1 MVVQAFEYEKEHLQ
15 PTDKAGDKPCT
26 IGLSRIGK
34 GFCSFHVE
42 MQVGKPDPLSNSVPD
57 GPESKLPTVCEE
69 PLRRFFVS

>member
-15 PTDKAGDKPCT
+15 PTDKAGDKLC

-34 GFCSFHVE
+34 VFCSFDVE
-42 MQVGKPDPLSNSVPD
+42 MQVGKPDPLNNSVPD

>member
-15 PTDKAGDKPCT
+15 PTDKAGDKPCR
-26 IGLSRIGK
+26 IGLGRIEK
-34 GFCSFHVE
+34 GCRFHVE